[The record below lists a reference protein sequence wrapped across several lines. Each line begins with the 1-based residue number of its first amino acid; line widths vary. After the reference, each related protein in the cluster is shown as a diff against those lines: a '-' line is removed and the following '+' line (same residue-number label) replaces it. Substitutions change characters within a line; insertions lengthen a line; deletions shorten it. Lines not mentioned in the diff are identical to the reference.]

1 MALPAEPML
10 LSLAIRAD
18 SVFSLRLVQLPMPTG
33 SSDPDVLLDWLLES
47 MALVRRRQNGSTGE
61 PQSSA
66 LHRMMRAALLIDP
79 LKGWDS
85 KELGD
90 ETGLSNTGVH
100 HQITKLRECG
110 LVSAQVDGKWHRHV
124 LRGGSITAATRLSGS
139 QARSVLGVRLAELST
154 IVKPSESRMEVDS
167 EEGDSDFSIRI
178 AENRPRTE
186 GNTATDELA
195 RDLGLAGDS
204 PREGDDLASRVLSDL
219 GSRDHPVTLIALS
232 EGLSESRGRVNTV
245 VDRMRSSGLAERV
258 PMIGRIPQD
267 VFSGLMRQYDARGGE
282 WLMTKGGLGRLDETV
297 SKPLADGAAKGSLDI
312 DAVAEILEPVALQDQ
327 RVLLNT
333 LGGRMPLGVRL
344 SGPDF
349 ASVSQRVARLADR
362 TIRRIET
369 VAERLDS
376 SLV

>member
-1 MALPAEPML
+1 
-10 LSLAIRAD
+10 
-18 SVFSLRLVQLPMPTG
+18 MPTG

-47 MALVRRRQNGSTGE
+47 MGLVRRRPEDSVGE
-61 PQSSA
+61 PHSSA
-66 LHRMMRAALLIDP
+66 LHRMMRFALLMDP

-110 LVSAQVDGKWHRHV
+110 LVSAHVHGKWHQHV
-124 LRGGSITAATRLSGS
+124 LRGGSIAAATRLTGS

-154 IVKPSESRMEVDS
+154 VVKPSETRMEADS
-167 EEGDSDFSIRI
+167 EEGENAFSIRI

-186 GNTATDELA
+186 GITATDELA

-204 PREGDDLASRVLSDL
+204 PREGDGLASRVLSEL
-219 GSRDHPVTLIALS
+219 GSRDHPVTLLALS
-232 EGLSESRGRVNTV
+232 ESLSESRGRVNTV

-258 PMIGRIPQD
+258 PMIDRIPQD
-267 VFSGLMRQYDARGGE
+267 VLSGLMRQHDARGE
-282 WLMTKGGLGRLDETV
+282 SWLMTKGGLGRLEEAV
-297 SKPLADGAAKGSLDI
+297 SKPLVEGAAKGSLDI
-312 DAVAEILEPVALQDQ
+312 DAVADILTPVALRDQ

-344 SGPDF
+344 TGPDYE
-349 ASVSQRVARLADR
+349 SVSRRVTRLADR
-362 TIRRIET
+362 TMRRIES

-376 SLV
+376 SME

>member
-1 MALPAEPML
+1 
-10 LSLAIRAD
+10 
-18 SVFSLRLVQLPMPTG
+18 MPTG

-47 MALVRRRQNGSTGE
+47 MGLVRRRQDDSSGE
-61 PQSSA
+61 LHSSA
-66 LHRMMRAALLIDP
+66 LHRMMRSALLSDP

-100 HQITKLRECG
+100 HQISKLRECG

-139 QARSVLGVRLAELST
+139 QARSVLGIRLAELSS
-154 IVKPSESRMEVDS
+154 VVNPSETRMEVDS
-167 EEGDSDFSIRI
+167 EDDDQSFSIRI
-178 AENRPRTE
+178 SENRPRTD
-186 GNTATDELA
+186 GITATDELA

-219 GSRDHPVTLIALS
+219 GSRDRRVTLLALS
-232 EGLSESRGRVNTV
+232 ESLSQSRGRVNTV

-258 PMIGRIPQD
+258 PMIDRIPQD
-267 VFSGLMRQYDARGGE
+267 VFSGLMRQYDARGEG
-282 WLMTKGGLGRLDETV
+282 WLKTKGGLGRLDEAV
-297 SKPLADGAAKGSLDI
+297 SKSLIEGAAAGTLDI
-312 DAVAEILEPVALQDQ
+312 EGVGSILHPVPLGAQ

-333 LGGRMPLGVRL
+333 LGGRMPLGIRL
-344 SGPDF
+344 TGQDYEG
-349 ASVSQRVARLADR
+349 VSQRVARLADR

-369 VAERLDS
+369 VAQRLDD
-376 SLV
+376 SLS